1 MKLVGHP
8 TISKFAS
15 RIPDT
20 WDDRVQEGVD
30 KDAFDLVSDSSGIAQ
45 ELALRVPLKA
55 GQDIEIRV
63 GILKLVVEAWLF
75 LLQSQ
80 GDPLQGLERK
90 QAQYHLPLKRTVHLL
105 LSSPMEDA
113 NIELIFI
120 PAAGMGHLVSAL
132 QTAKLLLQRQPQL
145 SITVLMM
152 KLSFAPDANINSY
165 IDSLLAGDKD
175 MNPRLKFVLLP
186 EDLEAL
192 KGHTDILS
200 MFKAFIESQK
210 AIVRDYCVN
219 EIRKSSAKRLA
230 GFVVDMLC
238 TSMMD
243 VAEEFGVPTY
253 VFYPPGASMLG
264 LQFHLQT
271 LIDDHGEDASE
282 FKDSDPD
289 LNIPTHSKPFPVKLL
304 LKVSAEFFETSR
316 QIRRAK
322 GIIVN
327 TFFDLERHALEA
339 LSNDDRVPP
348 IYPVG
353 PILNLDHHPKKNQ
366 QDSANHILK
375 WLDDQP
381 DSSVVFLCF
390 GSVATFPESQLKE
403 IAYALE
409 SSGQRFLWT
418 LRKPPGPGSIIATEY
433 SNLEEVL
440 PEGFLERTKNI
451 GKVIGWAP
459 QTAVLAHPA
468 VGGFVSHCGWN
479 SALESIWF
487 GVPMAAWPIGSDQQ
501 AHAFVLVRDIGIA
514 VEIKMD
520 YRTDSRDPT
529 IHLPIVP
536 ENVSAKEIE
545 MGITSLMDRSTTN
558 PIRIK
563 AKELK
568 EKSRKALEKGGS
580 SFNFLESF
588 IENVMNNLN

>member
-1 MKLVGHP
+1 
-8 TISKFAS
+8 
-15 RIPDT
+15 
-20 WDDRVQEGVD
+20 
-30 KDAFDLVSDSSGIAQ
+30 
-45 ELALRVPLKA
+45 
-55 GQDIEIRV
+55 
-63 GILKLVVEAWLF
+63 
-75 LLQSQ
+75 
-80 GDPLQGLERK
+80 
-90 QAQYHLPLKRTVHLL
+90 
-105 LSSPMEDA
+105 MEDA

-219 EIRKSSAKRLA
+219 EIHKSSAKRLA

-304 LKVSAEFFETSR
+304 LKLLLKVSAEFFETSR

-327 TFFDLERHALEA
+327 TFFDLEQHALEA

-353 PILNLDHHPKKNQ
+353 PPQ
-366 QDSANHILK
+366 
-375 WLDDQP
+375 
-381 DSSVVFLCF
+381 V
-390 GSVATFPESQLKE
+390 KE

-409 SSGQRFLWT
+409 RSGQRFLWA
-418 LRKPPGPGSIIATEY
+418 LRKPPSPGSVVLTEY
-433 SNLEEVL
+433 TNLEDVL
-440 PEGFLERTKNI
+440 PEGFLERTISI

-479 SALESIWF
+479 SILESIWF
-487 GVPMAAWPIGSDQQ
+487 GVPIATWPMCADQQ
-501 AHAFVLVRDIGIA
+501 ANAFQLVRDIGIA

-520 YRTDSRDPT
+520 YKIDSIDLKKN
-529 IHLPIVP
+529 IPIVP
-536 ENVSAKEIE
+536 EIVSAEEIE
-545 MGITSLMDRSTTN
+545 IGITSLMDHSTSN
-558 PIRIK
+558 PVRTK
-563 AKELK
+563 TKELK
-568 EKSRKALEKGGS
+568 EKSRKALEDGGS
-580 SFNFLESF
+580 SFNFVESF
-588 IENVMNNLN
+588 FKNVMNNLK